1 MEKLDLKP
9 EQLID
14 EAYVDL
20 LARRDVDYPAINH
33 LPAAAI

>member
-20 LARRDVDYPAINH
+20 LARRGVDYPAIHH